1 VGVRQHHRLNVG
13 IRSGVKSPATVITAV
28 AALSAVLAVVLS
40 VIAGWGSPAWWAL
53 PVMALAIGVAE
64 KAAVRLVVGR
74 QAFVFAL
81 HEAFVAVGLMLAPGA
96 WIAVA
101 YVLGV
106 AVVEARM
113 GWVKLRFNLAMMALS
128 AAASVLVTQELGGGV
143 VAASAGLL
151 TFYVIN
157 QLLVSVPVALTT
169 HEPYRRVLVLSMLS
183 FIHYAGTASLGLL
196 AAWLAVYAPA
206 GLLGLVVPLGL
217 LWWSHQ
223 QQTRR
228 TSEATLFAELARG
241 QEKVGGSADA
251 SAEVVVTA
259 AARLFGA
266 AEVEMLVHH
275 PDGMLRYAGDETGV
289 ISRVRGDAEALDA
302 PWVLRAL
309 AARGVFVGQ
318 DGARPFCSAV
328 LGDPERPQ
336 AVLVAHRPERA
347 APFTRADVQL
357 AEVLVRQA
365 ESWLSVAEL
374 SARRDEALGRAE
386 AYGAANRVLGEVS
399 QETVPALAVLRESA
413 HRLSRLA
420 TRFDGP
426 DAVDEIVA
434 ELYSVERAVASLLG
448 AIALA
453 SDAAAVAPA
462 LTSTGSAPARTDAE
476 WTTTGRL
483 EDAVGP

>member
-1 VGVRQHHRLNVG
+1 MTRERHGSAERAGR
-13 IRSGVKSPATVITAV
+13 ATHLIDLT
-28 AALSAVLAVVLS
+28 AALSALAAVVLG

-53 PVMALAIGVAE
+53 PLMIVAVATAE
-64 KAAVRLVVGR
+64 RFSVSMVVGR

-81 HEAFVAVGLMLAPGA
+81 NDAVVAVALVLAPGA

-101 YVLGV
+101 YVL
-106 AVVEARM
+106 AIALARARTP
-113 GWVKLRFNLAMMALS
+113 WVKLRFNLAMHAVCV
-128 AAASVLVTQELGGGV
+128 AAAVVVTQELGGSLLAV
-143 VAASAGLL
+143 CAGLL
-151 TFYVIN
+151 VFYGLNHLI
-157 QLLVSVPVALTT
+157 VSVPVALTT
-169 HEPYRRVLVLSMLS
+169 HQPYGRVLTLSTLS
-183 FIHYAGTASLGLL
+183 LIHFVAVASLGLL
-196 AAWLAVYAPA
+196 GAWLAVNAPT
-206 GLLGLVVPLGL
+206 GLLGLIVPLGL
-217 LWWSHQ
+217 LWWSYR
-223 QQTRR
+223 QQTQRA
-228 TSEATLFAELARG
+228 SEATLYAELARG
-241 QEKVGGSADA
+241 QEQVGGSADA
-251 SAEVVVTA
+251 SAEVVVKA
-259 AARLFGA
+259 AAKLFGA

-275 PDGMLRYAGDETGV
+275 PDGLLRYVGDDTGV
-289 ISRVRGDAEALDA
+289 ISRVRVDAEVMDA

-309 AARGVFVGQ
+309 AARGVFTGQ
-318 DGARPFCSAV
+318 DGDRPYCSAV

-336 AVLVAHRPERA
+336 AVLVAYRPAKA
-347 APFTRADVQL
+347 AAFNRADTQL

-374 SARRDEALGRAE
+374 AARRDEALGRAE

-420 TRFDGP
+420 TRYDGP

-453 SDAAAVAPA
+453 SEAVALPA
-462 LTSTGSAPARTDAE
+462 LTSTGSARTDPE

>member
-1 VGVRQHHRLNVG
+1 
-13 IRSGVKSPATVITAV
+13 VITAV
-28 AALSAVLAVVLS
+28 AGVSAALAVVLGLL
-40 VIAGWGSPAWWAL
+40 AGWGSPAWWAL
-53 PVMALAIGVAE
+53 PVMAAAIALAE
-64 KAAVRLVVGR
+64 KASVRLVVGR

-81 HEAFVAVGLMLAPGA
+81 HEAFVAVGLMLAPGI
-96 WIAVA
+96 WIAIA
-101 YVLGV
+101 YLIGV

-113 GWVKLRFNLAMMALS
+113 GWVKLRFNLAMIALGAS
-128 AAASVLVTQELGGGV
+128 AAVLVAQALGGGV

-169 HEPYRRVLVLSMLS
+169 NESYRRVLVLSMLS

-196 AAWLAVYAPA
+196 AAWLAVHAPL

-228 TSEATLFAELARG
+228 ASEATLYAELARG
-241 QEKVGGSADA
+241 QEQVGGSADA
-251 SAEVVVTA
+251 SAEVVVKA
-259 AARLFGA
+259 AAKLFGA
-266 AEVEMLVHH
+266 AEVEMLVQH
-275 PDGMLRYAGDETGV
+275 PDGLLRYVGDDTGV
-289 ISRVRGDAEALDA
+289 ISRVRVDADVMDA

-309 AARGVFVGQ
+309 AARGVFTGQ
-318 DGARPFCSAV
+318 DGDRPYCSAV

-336 AVLVAHRPERA
+336 AVLVAYRPAKA
-347 APFTRADVQL
+347 AAFTRADTQL

-374 SARRDEALGRAE
+374 AARRDEALGRAE

-399 QETVPALAVLRESA
+399 QETVPALTVLRESA

-420 TRFDGP
+420 TRYDGP

-453 SDAAAVAPA
+453 SEAVAGPA
-462 LTSTGSAPARTDAE
+462 LTSIGSAPARTEAE

>member
-1 VGVRQHHRLNVG
+1 M
-13 IRSGVKSPATVITAV
+13 ITAV
-28 AALSAVLAVVLS
+28 AGVSAALAVVLGLL
-40 VIAGWGSPAWWAL
+40 AGWGSPAWWAL
-53 PVMALAIGVAE
+53 PVMAAAIALAE
-64 KAAVRLVVGR
+64 KASVRLVVGR

-81 HEAFVAVGLMLAPGA
+81 HEAFVAVGLMLAPGI
-96 WIAVA
+96 WIAIA
-101 YVLGV
+101 YLLGV

-113 GWVKLRFNLAMMALS
+113 GWVKLRFNLAMIALGAS
-128 AAASVLVTQELGGGV
+128 AAVLVAQALGGGV
-143 VAASAGLL
+143 IAASAGLL

-157 QLLVSVPVALTT
+157 QLLVAVPVALTT
-169 HEPYRRVLVLSMLS
+169 KQPYRRVLMLSMLS

-196 AAWLAVYAPA
+196 AAWLAVHAPL

-228 TSEATLFAELARG
+228 AAEAKLYAELARG
-241 QEKVGGSADA
+241 QEQVGGSADA
-251 SAEVVVTA
+251 SAEVVVKA
-259 AARLFGA
+259 AAKLFGA

-275 PDGMLRYAGDETGV
+275 PDGLLRYVGDDTGV
-289 ISRVRGDAEALDA
+289 ISRVRVEAEVMDA

-309 AARGVFVGQ
+309 AARGVFTGQ
-318 DGARPFCSAV
+318 DGDRPYCSAV

-336 AVLVAHRPERA
+336 AVLVAYRPAKA
-347 APFTRADVQL
+347 ATFSRADTQL

-374 SARRDEALGRAE
+374 AARRDEAVGRAE

-420 TRFDGP
+420 TRYAGP

-453 SDAAAVAPA
+453 SETVVGPA
-462 LTSTGSAPARTDAE
+462 LTSTGAAPARTEAE